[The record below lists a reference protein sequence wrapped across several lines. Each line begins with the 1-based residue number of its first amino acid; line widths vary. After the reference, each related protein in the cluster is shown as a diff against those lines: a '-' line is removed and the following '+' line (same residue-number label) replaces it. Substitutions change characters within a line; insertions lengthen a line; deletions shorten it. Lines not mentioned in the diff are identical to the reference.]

1 MQKEGMKMAEAKKTA
16 AAAKPDYEHELVDLM
31 LPINTA
37 NPKDDTLTLIINGEA
52 TVIQRG
58 KQVKIPR
65 YKYEAIMNAEEQK
78 LRAYSRKQEAE
89 TMTAKAQSA
98 QAI

>member
-1 MQKEGMKMAEAKKTA
+1 MAETKKA
-16 AAAKPDYEHELVDLM
+16 DYANELVDLM

-37 NPKDDTLTLIINGEA
+37 NPKDDTLTVIINGEA

-65 YKYEAIMNAEEQK
+65 YKYEVIMNAEEQK
-78 LRAYSRKQEAE
+78 LRAYRRKQEAE
-89 TMTAKAQSA
+89 RMTAKAQGA

>member
-1 MQKEGMKMAEAKKTA
+1 MAETKKTA
-16 AAAKPDYEHELVDLM
+16 AETKKTDYAHELVDLM

-37 NPKDDTLTLIINGEA
+37 NPKDDTLTVIINGEA

-65 YKYEAIMNAEEQK
+65 YKYEVIMNAEEQK
-78 LRAYSRKQEAE
+78 LRAYRRKQEAE
-89 TMTAKAQSA
+89 KMTAKAQGA

>member
-1 MQKEGMKMAEAKKTA
+1 MAETKKSA
-16 AAAKPDYEHELVDLM
+16 AETKTDYAHELVDLM

-37 NPKDDTLTLIINGEA
+37 NPKDDTLTVIINGEA

-78 LRAYSRKQEAE
+78 LRAYRRKQDAE
-89 TMTAKAQSA
+89 RMTAKAQGA

>member
-1 MQKEGMKMAEAKKTA
+1 MAETKKT
-16 AAAKPDYEHELVDLM
+16 DYAQELVDLM
-31 LPINTA
+31 LPVNTA

-65 YKYEAIMNAEEQK
+65 YKYEAIMCAEEQK
-78 LRAYSRKQEAE
+78 LRAYRRRQEAE
-89 TMTAKAQSA
+89 QMTAKAQGA

>member
-1 MQKEGMKMAEAKKTA
+1 MAETKKA
-16 AAAKPDYEHELVDLM
+16 AAETKKADYANELVDLM

-37 NPKDDTLTLIINGEA
+37 NPKDDTLTVIINGEA

-65 YKYEAIMNAEEQK
+65 YKYEVIMNAEEQK
-78 LRAYSRKQEAE
+78 LRAYRRKQEAE
-89 TMTAKAQSA
+89 RMTAKAQGA

>member
-1 MQKEGMKMAEAKKTA
+1 MAETKKVA
-16 AAAKPDYEHELVDLM
+16 AETNPEYADELVDLM

-37 NPKDDTLTLIINGEA
+37 NPKDDTLTVIINGEA

-78 LRAYSRKQEAE
+78 LRAYRRKQDAE
-89 TMTAKAQSA
+89 RMTAKAQGA